1 MLKTSEKDCTVL
13 KRIISMSS
21 VPYDGYDFAR
31 ALESMAA
38 CGVTH
43 VEPAFIIGY
52 SGPIDDG
59 DFTAAKARQYAG
71 WLANSGIACHAFS
84 AHNIQFDRADVV
96 DVYRGRMDFAA
107 GMGAK
112 IINVTAAARADSAAY
127 FRHIDA
133 IARHAEQLGIMI
145 GLENPGDGQDNL
157 FNTASDGIALLEK
170 LGYEC
175 IRLNYDA
182 GNTISHRPLAQPG
195 GADPAPDALL
205 AMPYCAHVHIK
216 DVHVGA
222 DGCYFFTPLGQGD
235 IDCASIVQAVA
246 RTDLNLTIEMPLR
259 LHRLPNKQPRR
270 RGEPVP
276 LPEVEAA
283 IRESLHFVEHHLAI
297 GRRSN
302 ASLPA
307 A

>member
-1 MLKTSEKDCTVL
+1 MA

-21 VPYDGYDFAR
+21 VPYDGYDFPR
-31 ALESMAA
+31 ALASMAA

-59 DFTAAKARQYAG
+59 DFTADKARKYAS
-71 WLANSGIACHAFS
+71 WLADSGIACYAFS

-96 DVYRGRMDFAA
+96 DVYRGRLDFAA

-112 IINVTAAARADSAAY
+112 IINVTAAARADGAAY
-127 FRHIDA
+127 FRYIEA

-157 FNTASDGIALLEK
+157 FNIAVDGIALLEK
-170 LGYEC
+170 LGHEC
-175 IRLNYDA
+175 IKLNYDA
-182 GNTISHRPLAQPG
+182 GNTISHRPVQQPG
-195 GADPAPDALL
+195 GVDPAADALL

-216 DVHVGA
+216 DVRLGA
-222 DGCYFFTPLGQGD
+222 DGCYIFTPLGKGD
-235 IDCASIVQAVA
+235 IDCASIVQAVS

-259 LHRLPNKQPRR
+259 LHRLPNKKPQRR
-270 RGEPVP
+270 PEPVP
-276 LPEVEAA
+276 LAEVEAA

-297 GRRSN
+297 GRMSS
-302 ASLPA
+302 ASWPIA
-307 A
+307 